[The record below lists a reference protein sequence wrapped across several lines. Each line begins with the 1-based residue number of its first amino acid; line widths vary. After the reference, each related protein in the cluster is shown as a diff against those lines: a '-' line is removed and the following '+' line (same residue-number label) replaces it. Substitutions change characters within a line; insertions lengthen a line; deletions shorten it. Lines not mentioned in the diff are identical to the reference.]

1 MGILYEYRG
10 NRGDIRDNA
19 IGSERERKEGKI
31 MTDDTLKQYILDYKP
46 IGSKEIQIAHLGE
59 YDFTFLI
66 QDGKA
71 IGGVL
76 DMNREPHI
84 YVLEEYRGRRYG
96 SRLLKKYLVVN
107 GLVGSNQYVYYDA
120 GTDDGEN
127 LIRRFSERNHEFK
140 VIEVEERK
148 YIILKDYRF

>member
-1 MGILYEYRG
+1 
-10 NRGDIRDNA
+10 
-19 IGSERERKEGKI
+19 
-31 MTDDTLKQYILDYKP
+31 MTDETLKQYILNYKP
-46 IGSKEIQIAHLGE
+46 KGNREIQLSHIDG

-66 QDGKA
+66 HDGKA

-76 DMNREPHI
+76 DMSREPQIH
-84 YVLEEYRGRRYG
+84 VLEEYRAHGYG
-96 SRLLKKYLVVN
+96 ARLLKKYLVEN
-107 GLVGSNQYVYYDA
+107 ELVGSNQYVYYYA

-127 LIRRFSERNHEFK
+127 LIRSFSDRNHEFK